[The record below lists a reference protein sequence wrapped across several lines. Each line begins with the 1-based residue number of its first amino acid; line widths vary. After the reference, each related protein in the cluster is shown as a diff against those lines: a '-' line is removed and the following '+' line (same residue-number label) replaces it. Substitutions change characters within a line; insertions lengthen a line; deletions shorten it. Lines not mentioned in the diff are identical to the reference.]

1 MRSFYLIGI
10 GPGGPEYLTLQAV
23 AALRRVD
30 VFFVL
35 EKEGRGKEALADAR
49 RHILEAHCEPG
60 RYRVVTAASPARA
73 PDRSAEGGPGY
84 AEGVEAWYDDKAALI
99 AGLIITHLA
108 EGQTGALLVWG
119 DPSLYDGNLAIF
131 RRIRATILPDL
142 ALEVIPGITSLQL
155 LAARHQI
162 TLADMG
168 DEVLIT
174 TARRLR
180 EGAAAGHGSVA
191 VMLDSNAAF
200 ANAAPADSD
209 IYWGANLGSEREIL
223 RAGRVG
229 EVGGQIADTIAREK
243 QRHGWI
249 FDIYLLRRPR

>member
-180 EGAAAGHGSVA
+180 EGAA
-191 VMLDSNAAF
+191 
-200 ANAAPADSD
+200 PADSD